1 MSRPV
6 RQLPRINEGNESLT
20 DLQRKLKDKYK
31 IDENKYI
38 TPIIEF
44 LNEIRGYH
52 TRDVNSSKLT
62 KNQKEDEKITMEERL
77 RKYKEMFIQYSPYT
91 PLIQKIE
98 EYTDEEELNN
108 LKEEFNKLDIK
119 YQRHMTSVR
128 EFLNSFP
135 DKGNTFK
142 PVVNALKQG
151 RTFVVGGKSTKRTRK
166 HKSKR
171 HSRRK

>member
-6 RQLPRINEGNESLT
+6 RQLPKLSRINEGNESLT

-77 RKYKEMFIQYSPYT
+77 RKYKEM
-91 PLIQKIE
+91 KI
-98 EYTDEEELNN
+98 
-108 LKEEFNKLDIK
+108 
-119 YQRHMTSVR
+119 
-128 EFLNSFP
+128 
-135 DKGNTFK
+135 
-142 PVVNALKQG
+142 
-151 RTFVVGGKSTKRTRK
+151 
-166 HKSKR
+166 
-171 HSRRK
+171 